1 MLAVLCSTRSLCRV
15 GVVCLRVTFAWR
27 ATQVL
32 QGCGRSHWWLVFG
45 ASRLMFR
52 GGRAAELDEPAPGVA
67 QQEADSGFV
76 GLAERLSGCRSR
88 YAPLSRSLCLGRA
101 VVSSGQRC
109 QVCK

>member
-52 GGRAAELDEPAPGVA
+52 GGRAAELVRVA
-67 QQEADSGFV
+67 QRKADSGFV